1 MAVQIYQNQTAFEVI
16 VPTADGSMSV
26 YPNEYVGGSYYA
38 HIPELV
44 NVTNQSIDPLDVK
57 YFYPESGESGTSLNG
72 FDTATGTL
80 PIQVDVVGTTFNVSI
95 QPISGTDIGDGQVVR
110 TLNTLTD
117 TVVITGQAGIS
128 VDVNVGNNS
137 IDITNTQLGLTD
149 VYATAPLYLELG
161 EGNVSLSGSIAI
173 TPTDNGGAVALQAFE
188 DPTVVEYQNGFA
200 GLKGLHLSVNG
211 GDVVNASRP
220 YVFGIYYSPDNNS
233 PLLGINALGRLM
245 TSTDI
250 NTAGVLRSSQIRLYE
265 NVTFNTTTGE
275 VDTLG
280 RWIDLQG
287 NPMYETY
294 FDVPVMVRGEVRIGV
309 ESGRLPGTFGYISG
323 VQTDTNSSS
332 LITLRKG
339 SSTNTTPLIRTQSSQ
354 VYPGLTNSTVFEYVD
369 DDDVSL
375 VSIHDDGVVT
385 AKKLEADT
393 IDVTT
398 VFADNIFSSTLY
410 VVGPDTVVMTTAGG
424 PRTIIADCSNG
435 PVVVQ
440 LPDLTAF
447 DKSLKVTA
455 LKADTSNNALSFVNG
470 PNSTINGSPLS
481 VSIVD
486 QYAGKTITSAGINW
500 YITST
505 VG

>member
-16 VPTADGSMSV
+16 VPTADSSMSL

-44 NVTNQSIDPLDVK
+44 NVTNQNIDPLDVK
-57 YFYPESGESGTSLNG
+57 YFYPESGEAGTSLNG

-80 PIQVDVVGTTFNVSI
+80 PIQVDVVGTSFNVSI
-95 QPISGTDIGDGQVVR
+95 QPISGLDISDGQVVR

-117 TVVITGQAGIS
+117 TVTITGQAGIS

-149 VYATAPLYLELG
+149 VHATAPLYLTLG
-161 EGNVSLSGSIAI
+161 EGNVSLEGSIAI
-173 TPTDNGGAVALQAFE
+173 TPTDDGGAVALQTGS
-188 DPTVVEYQNGFA
+188 PTYQNDFA
-200 GLKGLHLSVNG
+200 ALRSLFLKSLA
-211 GDVVNASRP
+211 DVDPFLRVYSSTDVLLTSLDNDGVLYTQDVLANTVSSEVFHVHETIGYDGTTYTTGSSR
-220 YVFGIYYSPDNNS
+220 I
-233 PLLGINALGRLM
+233 LLESSALGP
-245 TSTDI
+245 SYFDI
-250 NTAGVLRSSQIRLYE
+250 PLDVRDTI
-265 NVTFNTTTGE
+265 
-275 VDTLG
+275 TLG
-280 RWIDLQG
+280 ESTVTPGNIGNIQGLQEASYVNPFIDLYTIPDQ
-287 NPMYETY
+287 
-294 FDVPVMVRGEVRIGV
+294 
-309 ESGRLPGTFGYISG
+309 
-323 VQTDTNSSS
+323 
-332 LITLRKG
+332 
-339 SSTNTTPLIRTQSSQ
+339 TTPLIRLNSG
-354 VYPGLTNSTVFEYVD
+354 YPSGTDNGNVFLDVADVDGL
-369 DDDVSL
+369 SL
-375 VSIHDDGVVT
+375 IKLHGNGVVT
-385 AKKLEADT
+385 AKTLEADT

-398 VFADNIFSSTLY
+398 VFAENIFSSTLY
-410 VVGPDTVVMTTAGG
+410 VVGPDTIVMTTAGG
-424 PRTIIADCSNG
+424 PQTIIADCSNG

>member
-16 VPTADGSMSV
+16 VPTADSSISL

-44 NVTNQSIDPLDVK
+44 NVTNQNIDPLDVK
-57 YFYPESGESGTSLNG
+57 YFYPESGEAGTSLNG

-80 PIQVDVVGTTFNVSI
+80 PIQVDVVGTSFNVSI
-95 QPISGTDIGDGQVVR
+95 QPISGLDISDGQVVR

-117 TVVITGQAGIS
+117 TVTITGQAGIS

-149 VYATAPLYLELG
+149 VHATAPLYLTLG
-161 EGNVSLSGSIAI
+161 EGNVSLEGSIAI
-173 TPTDNGGAVALQAFE
+173 TPTDDGGAVALQTGS
-188 DPTVVEYQNGFA
+188 PTYQNDFA
-200 GLKGLHLSVNG
+200 ALRSLFLKSLA
-211 GDVVNASRP
+211 DVDPFLRV
-220 YVFGIYYSPDNNS
+220 YS
-233 PLLGINALGRLM
+233 
-245 TSTDI
+245 STDGLLTSLDSEGALYTQDI
-250 NTAGVLRSSQIRLYE
+250 VANTVSSEVFHIHETIGYDG
-265 NVTFNTTTGE
+265 TTYTVGGSRILLE
-275 VDTLG
+275 SGTLG
-280 RWIDLQG
+280 LS
-287 NPMYETY
+287 Y
-294 FDVPVMVRGEVRIGV
+294 FDIPFDV
-309 ESGRLPGTFGYISG
+309 L
-323 VQTDTNSSS
+323 DT
-332 LITLRKG
+332 ITLGK
-339 SSTNTTPLIRTQSSQ
+339 STVTPGNIGNIQGLQESAYVNPFVDLYTIPDQTVPLIRLNSG
-354 VYPGLTNSTVFEYVD
+354 YPSDTVNGNVFLDVVDNDGL
-369 DDDVSL
+369 SL
-375 VSIHDDGVVT
+375 IKLHGDGVVT
-385 AKKLEADT
+385 AKTLEADT

-398 VFADNIFSSTLY
+398 VFAENIFSSTLY
-410 VVGPDTVVMTTAGG
+410 VVGPDTIVMTTSGG
-424 PRTIIADCSNG
+424 PQTIIADCSNG

-455 LKADTSNNALSFVNG
+455 LKSDTSNNALSFVNG
-470 PNSTINGSPLS
+470 PNSTINGSPVS